1 MGDEGGPVSAVG
13 GFRGLANFT
22 GDGRVIVWGISLVRL
37 CPKFLLSMQAGIDGL
52 CRLRRSMIIDLR

>member
-22 GDGRVIVWGISLVRL
+22 GDGRVIVWGYRSCAL
-37 CPKFLLSMQAGIDGL
+37 PKFLLSMQAGIDGL